1 LIEQKLHDTY
11 GHVIRTGPDS
21 LAFSSLSAFEA
32 IYGFNRAIEKGN
44 FYDFGRD
51 AHTQEGSTFSA
62 RTDAT
67 HREHRRKVV
76 GPALLTSKVAS
87 YEPIISRNTS
97 ILLSRLTDARSS
109 SEDAS
114 TVNVAPYI
122 HRYTFDT
129 LIEIVYGEPICPQP
143 YTDTKAARNVLTG
156 FRDLSKLA
164 WAAALLPWFGWLM
177 STRPMVAL
185 TRRPTYDPEG
195 NLRSIAAL
203 AANTRDLTFAHPEK
217 VLQSTQPSIL
227 KNFLQVPPTDPKHMS
242 PSQIWRECFN
252 LAFAGPGSTAAA
264 LTATLYEL
272 GSNPRGPGWQT
283 RIRADLRAT
292 AASASSPT
300 SSPVLVAV
308 LKESMRLHA
317 PFPTAFPREIR
328 PGAESAIP
336 TLLAPLPVGTIVFA
350 NPYILSRS
358 KEIWGADAEE
368 WRPERWLDTGAEGE
382 GRRLDD
388 KFVVFS
394 KGSRGCVGREIAML
408 VLARAV
414 AGLLGRWELTATAPF
429 KRKNFLEMQ
438 YEECWIKFSE
448 SRG

>member
-1 LIEQKLHDTY
+1 LIEQKLHNKY

-32 IYGFNRAIEKGN
+32 IYGFNRSIEKGD

-51 AHTQEGSTFSA
+51 ANTQAGSIFSA

-76 GPALLTSKVAS
+76 GPALLTSKIDA
-87 YEPIISRNTS
+87 YEPIISKNTS
-97 ILLSRLTDARSS
+97 IFLSRLANAISS
-109 SEDAS
+109 SKDAS
-114 TVNVAPYI
+114 TVNVAPLIYR
-122 HRYTFDT
+122 HTFDT
-129 LIEIVYGEPICPQP
+129 LLEIVYGEPICPQP
-143 YTDTKAARNVLTG
+143 YTDTKAALNVLIG

-164 WAAALLPWFGWLM
+164 WGAALLPWFGWLM
-177 STRPMVAL
+177 STRPMVSL
-185 TRRPTYDPEG
+185 TRRPTYDSEG
-195 NLRSIAAL
+195 NLTSIAAL
-203 AANTRDLTFAHPEK
+203 AANTRDVIFDHPEK
-217 VLQSTQPSIL
+217 ALQSTHPSCL
-227 KNFLQVPPTDPKHMS
+227 KAYLQLPPTDPKHM
-242 PSQIWRECFN
+242 PPAQIFRECFN

-264 LTATLYEL
+264 LTAALHEL
-272 GSNPRGPGWQT
+272 GSNARGHEWQA
-283 RIRADLRAT
+283 RIRADLRT
-292 AASASSPT
+292 AVSSSPT

-336 TLLAPLPVGTIVFA
+336 HLPAPLPVGTVVSA
-350 NPYILSRS
+350 NSYVLGRS

-368 WRPERWLDTGAEGE
+368 WRPERWLDTAAEEGE
-382 GRRLDD
+382 GKRLDD

-414 AGLLGRWELTATAPF
+414 AGVLGRWEVNATGAC
-429 KRKNFLEMQ
+429 KRRNFLEMQ
-438 YEECWIKFSE
+438 YEECWIKFGE
-448 SRG
+448 LAV